1 MFSSS
6 NTKIFVSERKDSPTC
21 CKENFRLILSI
32 IISLNWKVHYLDI
45 QSAYLQGQAL
55 KTNVF
60 IKPPSEEDTKNLWW
74 LLITVYGLCDAQRAC
89 YLKVKEVLEKES
101 VVNMAIQYFTCTGKI
116 N

>member
-1 MFSSS
+1 M
-6 NTKIFVSERKDSPTC
+6 
-21 CKENFRLILSI
+21 
-32 IISLNWKVHYLDI
+32 
-45 QSAYLQGQAL
+45 LQGEFQINFVNYYFFELESA
-55 KTNVF
+55 F
-60 IKPPSEEDTKNLWW
+60 FRSEEDTKNLWW